1 MPALALVCII
11 RLAVCLPFNEG
22 NSGGLGDGGLG
33 VGGGHQYVE
42 LELPRDDSTRTTSEL
57 PPVEPPFEEIYHV
70 DTSTEFTPEDSS
82 SPQQTVRRS
91 TREKRMPDYYSCEA
105 NLAGSYAQEPYTLEE
120 VLATPEKDHWF
131 KAMEK
136 EMRSLQEYQVWDLVE
151 LPKGRKPIWSKW
163 VFKIKTNEDGNIER
177 YKARLVAQ
185 GYTQKFGTDYD
196 ETF

>member
-1 MPALALVCII
+1 M
-11 RLAVCLPFNEG
+11 
-22 NSGGLGDGGLG
+22 
-33 VGGGHQYVE
+33 E

-57 PPVEPPFEEIYHV
+57 PPVEPPIEEIDHV

-91 TREKRMPDYYSCEA
+91 TRERRMPDYYSCEE

-136 EMRSLQEYQVWDLVE
+136 EMRSLQKYQVWDLVE
-151 LPKGRKPIWSKW
+151 LPKGRKPIGSKL
-163 VFKIKTNEDGNIER
+163 VFKIKTNEDGNI
-177 YKARLVAQ
+177 
-185 GYTQKFGTDYD
+185 
-196 ETF
+196 